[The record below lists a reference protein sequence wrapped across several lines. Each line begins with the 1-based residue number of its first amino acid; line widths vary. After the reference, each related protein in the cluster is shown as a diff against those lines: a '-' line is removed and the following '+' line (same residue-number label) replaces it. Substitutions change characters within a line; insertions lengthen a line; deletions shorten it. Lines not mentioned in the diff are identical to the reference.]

1 MAARAETSRAAGFSC
16 VVRQSGC
23 PSLRLGVLV
32 NVFEN
37 KIDEAAL
44 GARNHT

>member
-1 MAARAETSRAAGFSC
+1 MAPRAETSRAAGFSC
-16 VVRQSGC
+16 VRQSGR
-23 PSLRLGVLV
+23 STLRLGVLV

>member
-1 MAARAETSRAAGFSC
+1 MNPVFDHGLSRRST
-16 VVRQSGC
+16 
-23 PSLRLGVLV
+23 LRLGVLV